1 MSDLSKLFIN
11 KIEDITLIDDVCSY
25 PDYVF
30 LEAQAAHSRYKYLD
44 NVKNKDVRNCSSAM
58 LSEKT
63 QEYLANNVEPFVH
76 EYAKKNNILISNRS
90 YQLVR
95 YTEGQFFVDHT
106 DTTEEFPR
114 KISTLLYINDDY
126 LGGEIV
132 FTKLNLSLKPEKDT
146 LIIFPSS
153 SDFSHSAEPIIS
165 GTKYVIVGFWS

>member
-11 KIEDITLIDDVCSY
+11 KIENITLIDDVCSY

-30 LEAQAAHSRYKYLD
+30 LEAQAAHSRYKHLD

-63 QEYLANNVEPFVH
+63 QSYLANNVEPIVH
-76 EYAKKNNILISNRS
+76 EYAQKNNILISNKS

-114 KISTLLYINDDY
+114 KISTLLYVNDDY